1 MSLPTLRQLE
11 YLVAVAEARSFH
23 RAAEACHVTQPGLSQ
38 QIQQLEGLLDV
49 QLFERDRRRVLVTPV
64 GARLLRRARA
74 VLAEVDG
81 FVEAARS
88 HAVPLVGDLR
98 LGVIPTVA
106 PYVLPAVLGGVRA
119 AYPDLRLLLTEA
131 QTHVLVDRL
140 RDGEL
145 DLLLLAL
152 EADLG
157 EARTLPLYSDPFV
170 VAMPEGHPLAQR
182 KSINEDD
189 LEKETLLLLED
200 GHCLREHALAVC
212 RFGQARELGD
222 FRASSLNTLV
232 RMVEGGL
239 GITLLPAMSLPAEV
253 HSARGLVTRPLVQ
266 RAPARTIGLAWRPS
280 SARED
285 EFRLLAKVFDAHPPE
300 GVKRVRRRA

>member
-1 MSLPTLRQLE
+1 MRPTIRQLE
-11 YLVAVAEARSFH
+11 YAVAVADHLSFRKAAR
-23 RAAEACHVTQPGLSQ
+23 ACHVSQPALSTQVRD
-38 QIQQLEGLLDV
+38 LETALGV
-49 QLFERDRRRVLVTPV
+49 ELFERDRRRVLVTAA
-64 GARLLRRARA
+64 GERLVRRARA
-74 VLAEVDG
+74 VLSEVDG

-88 HAVPLVGDLR
+88 QEAPLVGDLR

-106 PYVLPAVLGGVRA
+106 PYVLPAVLGAVREVF
-119 AYPDLRLLLTEA
+119 PNLRLLLTEA

-157 EARTLPLYSDPFV
+157 EARTLPLYSDPFF
-170 VAMPEGHPLAQR
+170 VAMPEDHRLATR
-182 KSINEDD
+182 RSVNESD
-189 LEKETLLLLED
+189 LEQETLLLLED
-200 GHCLREHALAVC
+200 GHCLREQALAVC
-212 RFGQARELGD
+212 RFGEARELGD

-239 GITLLPAMSLPAEV
+239 GITLLPAMSLPFEV
-253 HSARGLVTRPLVQ
+253 HAARGLVTRPLVQ
-266 RAPARTIGLAWRPS
+266 RAPARTVGLAWRPS

-285 EFRLLAKVFDAHPPE
+285 EFRLLATVFDAHPPE
-300 GVKRVRRRA
+300 GVKRVRRRG